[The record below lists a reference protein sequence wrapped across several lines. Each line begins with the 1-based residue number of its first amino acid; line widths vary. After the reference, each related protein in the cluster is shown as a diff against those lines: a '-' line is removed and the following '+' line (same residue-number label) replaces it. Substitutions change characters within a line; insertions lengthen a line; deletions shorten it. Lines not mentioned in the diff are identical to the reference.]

1 MSPVFERMFN
11 SDFKEKDANEI
22 KLPRKSFELMQMLL
36 LVAHPRIQKDLTVD
50 NSMQLLPL
58 AEEYQMDRIKEK
70 CEACVRENLRN
81 GARSRPDFFL
91 RCLNLS
97 ERHNL
102 MDIWELALDRCS
114 SEKAV
119 SWEVR
124 GDRYRGL
131 CELLVREARGA
142 GGLGRSETIASV
154 ETRGSVPPPPK
165 NDWNKT
171 SAFAATSS
179 DRQHLKNST
188 KHDAFIRGSQILD
201 QFR

>member
-22 KLPRKSFELMQMLL
+22 KLPGKSFELMQMLL

-114 SEKAV
+114 SVPLNDCINSPEFKNTSPTSSRFLTLFGDRKTQTQTRQLNCNHCGRSIQYTEKAH
-119 SWEVR
+119 
-124 GDRYRGL
+124 GRYM
-131 CELLVREARGA
+131 
-142 GGLGRSETIASV
+142 
-154 ETRGSVPPPPK
+154 
-165 NDWNKT
+165 
-171 SAFAATSS
+171 
-179 DRQHLKNST
+179 
-188 KHDAFIRGSQILD
+188 
-201 QFR
+201 